1 MYTSTTAKRKEPKD
15 KDAKKVDEPA
25 ATAAEDTSAPKS
37 RTILP
42 RNKLADAA
50 AAHLPHGAAKSV
62 TATQSFHDA
71 VEHCKAKV
79 AKITKECR
87 SANRKY
93 RDFHFDLRNDGRHC
107 LDGLT
112 QDLAS
117 ELHPAGVARVEEIFD
132 TPKFFKD
139 GVSAGD
145 IQQGAT
151 GDCWFMAAVTTITNV
166 SGLVE
171 KICVARD
178 EQVGVYGFI
187 FMRDGEWIST
197 IVDDQLYLNTRE
209 YHDADWYVKAQ
220 FSGKEKEYNQTF
232 AKGSKALSFAKC
244 EDKNETWLPL
254 LEKAYAKAHGDYG
267 AIEGGWT
274 GEAVEDLTGGVTSEV
289 YTCDVLDKDRFW
301 KEELILANKDF
312 LFAAGLLGN
321 VAEERSGILSGHAY
335 SVLKAREVNG
345 KRFYRTDINCV
356 RNPWGCTEWTGPWS
370 DGSKEWTS
378 EWMTLLEH
386 RFGDDG
392 AFWMSSDDDFLH
404 KFSQIDRTR
413 LFDPSWT
420 VTNRWIRVPVPWAME
435 YSPTR
440 FEVNV
445 TTKGPVVIVLSQ
457 LDHRYF
463 RGLTGQY
470 SFNLHFRIHKE
481 GETEYITRS
490 RSNVGMS
497 RSVNAEL
504 ELEPGKYTVI
514 FKITGE
520 KDREAHTK
528 DKVVRKTKKHNRR
541 KFLQIG
547 MSCDLAFARA
557 TTEPEDEE
565 VITEMAVRAKK
576 KEKERAEKE
585 KAGGADSTE
594 HEGAGSGWGAGVG
607 AGVGAGAGAVRQKA
621 QPGKRPGGGTR
632 SGSGPDK
639 TSPAPDKKSKGM
651 RSSKPGM
658 KAGFRGGEVADDAA
672 EGEEAAKDGEGE
684 EEEESGSEEGEEE
697 EGSDSDSDSDDED
710 DDEEN
715 YWDAVACVGLRV
727 YAQDEGLTVEVVH
740 AAEEGSDALDQ
751 DDPAKD
757 AAGEV
762 GDGDE
767 DDSGTEGGE

>member
-1 MYTSTTAKRKEPKD
+1 MSTATSAKRKEPKG
-15 KDAKKVDEPA
+15 KDTKKADEA
-25 ATAAEDTSAPKS
+25 AAAAAEDASAPKP

-42 RNKLADAA
+42 KNKLAGAA
-50 AAHLPHGAAKSV
+50 AAHLPQGATKSV
-62 TATQSFHDA
+62 IATQSFHDA
-71 VEHCKAKV
+71 VEHCKSKV
-79 AKITKECR
+79 AKIAKECR

-93 RDFHFDLRNDGRHC
+93 RDFHFDLRNDGRYC

-112 QDLAS
+112 EALES
-117 ELHPAGVARVEEIFD
+117 ELQPAGVARVEEIFEK
-132 TPKFFKD
+132 PKFFKD

-151 GDCWFMAAVTTITNV
+151 GDCWFLAAVTTITNV

-171 KICVARD
+171 KVCVARD

-187 FMRDGEWIST
+187 FSRDGEWMST
-197 IVDDQLYLNTRE
+197 IVDDQMYLNTRE

-232 AKGSKALSFAKC
+232 AKGSEALKFAKC

-301 KEELILANKDF
+301 NEELVLSNKDF

-321 VAEERSGILSGHAY
+321 VAEERSGIMSGHAY
-335 SVLKAREVNG
+335 SVLKAREVKG
-345 KRFYRTDINCV
+345 KRFVLI
-356 RNPWGCTEWTGPWS
+356 RNPWGRTEWNGPWS

-392 AFWMSSDDDFLH
+392 AFWMSYDDFLH

-420 VTNRWIRVPVPWAME
+420 VTSRWIQVPVPWGME

-445 TTKGPVVIVLSQ
+445 TTKSPVVIVLSQ
-457 LDHRYF
+457 LDNRYF
-463 RGLTGQY
+463 RGLEGQY
-470 SFNLHFRIHKE
+470 SFNLHFRVQKE

-504 ELEPGKYTVI
+504 ELEPGKYIVI

-520 KDREAHTK
+520 KDRDAPTK
-528 DKVVRKTKKHNRR
+528 DKVVKKTKKYSRK

-547 MSCDLAFARA
+547 MSCDLAFAKA

-565 VITEMAVRAKK
+565 VIIEMAARARK
-576 KEKERAEKE
+576 KEKELAKKAKASGAVPAEQ
-585 KAGGADSTE
+585 
-594 HEGAGSGWGAGVG
+594 EGAGSGWGAGVG
-607 AGVGAGAGAVRQKA
+607 AASQRA
-621 QPGKRPGGGTR
+621 QPGKRSGPSKPSTTPGGGI
-632 SGSGPDK
+632 
-639 TSPAPDKKSKGM
+639 KGM
-651 RSSKPGM
+651 RSSKSGM
-658 KAGFRGGEVADDAA
+658 RASFREGETADEAA
-672 EGEEAAKDGEGE
+672 EEAEEKENEEEEEGEGE
-684 EEEESGSEEGEEE
+684 EGEEGEEVE
-697 EGSDSDSDSDDED
+697 ESDSDDED
-710 DDEEN
+710 YDEEN
-715 YWDAVACVGLRV
+715 YWDAVACVGLRI
-727 YAQDEGLTVEVVH
+727 YAQDKELTVEVAH
-740 AAEEGSDALDQ
+740 AAEEDSDALDQ

-757 AAGEV
+757 AAGEAV
-762 GDGDE
+762 DDE
-767 DDSGTEGGE
+767 DDDDDDDDDDEDGDDDDKE

>member
-1 MYTSTTAKRKEPKD
+1 MSTTASKRKEPKD
-15 KDAKKVDEPA
+15 KDSKKTEETTAVA
-25 ATAAEDTSAPKS
+25 AAAEDTAAPRS

-42 RNKLADAA
+42 KNKLADAA
-50 AAHLPHGAAKSV
+50 AANLPHGATKSV
-62 TATQSFHDA
+62 IATQSFHEA

-79 AKITKECR
+79 AKIAKECR

-112 QDLAS
+112 EELES

-151 GDCWFMAAVTTITNV
+151 GDCWFLAAVTTVANV

-187 FMRDGEWIST
+187 FMRDGEWTST
-197 IVDDQLYLNTRE
+197 IVDDQLYLSTRE
-209 YHDADWYVKAQ
+209 YHDAEWHVKAQ

-232 AKGSKALSFAKC
+232 AKGSEALSFAKC

-289 YTCDVLDKDRFW
+289 YTCDVLDRDRFW
-301 KEELILANKDF
+301 KEELVLANKDF

-321 VAEERSGILSGHAY
+321 VAAERSGIISGHAY
-335 SVLKAREVNG
+335 SVLKAKEVNG
-345 KRFYRTDINCV
+345 KRFVLI

-392 AFWMSSDDDFLH
+392 AFWMSYDDFLH

-420 VTNRWIRVPVPWAME
+420 VTNRWIQVPVPWGME

-440 FEVNV
+440 FEVTV
-445 TTKGPVVIVLSQ
+445 TQKGPLVIVLSQ
-457 LDHRYF
+457 LDDRYF
-463 RGLTGQY
+463 RGLAGQY
-470 SFNLHFRIHKE
+470 SFNMHFRVQKD

-504 ELEPGKYTVI
+504 ELEPGKYIVI

-520 KDREAHTK
+520 KNRQTPTK
-528 DKVVRKTKKHNRR
+528 AKVVKKTKKYNRK

-565 VITEMAVRAKK
+565 ELAAK
-576 KEKERAEKE
+576 A
-585 KAGGADSTE
+585 KAASAAGSEHE
-594 HEGAGSGWGAGVG
+594 HEGAGSGA
-607 AGVGAGAGAVRQKA
+607 GAGAGAGAGRGAGAGAGSVQRTV
-621 QPGKRPGGGTR
+621 PGKLPGSR
-632 SGSGPDK
+632 AGSK
-639 TSPAPDKKSKGM
+639 TKGM
-651 RSSKPGM
+651 RSSRPGVR
-658 KAGFRGGEVADDAA
+658 AGFHEGETGDDAA
-672 EGEEAAKDGEGE
+672 AEGSTATSEAGEDDEKESEDGEEVEETE
-684 EEEESGSEEGEEE
+684 EEEE
-697 EGSDSDSDSDDED
+697 DSDD

-715 YWDAVACVGLRV
+715 YWDAVACVGLRI
-727 YAQDEGLTVEVVH
+727 YAQDKGLAVEVVH
-740 AAEEGSDALDQ
+740 AEEEASDALDQ

-757 AAGEV
+757 AANESDEDYEDV
-762 GDGDE
+762 EEGDE
-767 DDSGTEGGE
+767 EEEEEKK

>member
-1 MYTSTTAKRKEPKD
+1 MSTATAAKRKEPKD
-15 KDAKKVDEPA
+15 KDIKKTDETST
-25 ATAAEDTSAPKS
+25 ATAEDTSAPKS

-42 RNKLADAA
+42 KNKLADAA
-50 AAHLPHGAAKSV
+50 AAHLAHGAAKSI
-62 TATQSFHDA
+62 TATQGFQDA
-71 VEHCKAKV
+71 VEHCKEKV
-79 AKITKECR
+79 AKIAKECR

-93 RDFHFDLRNDGRHC
+93 RDFHFDLRNDGRYC

-112 QDLAS
+112 EDLQS

-139 GVSAGD
+139 GVSAGRF
-145 IQQGAT
+145 ARAATTT
-151 GDCWFMAAVTTITNV
+151 GDCWFLAAVTTITNV

-171 KICVARD
+171 KLCVARD

-209 YHDADWYVKAQ
+209 YHDADWHVKAQ

-289 YTCDVLDKDRFW
+289 YTCDILDKDRFW
-301 KEELILANKDF
+301 NEELILANKDF

-321 VAEERSGILSGHAY
+321 VAVERSGILSGHAY

-345 KRFYRTDINCV
+345 KRFVLI

-392 AFWMSSDDDFLH
+392 AFWMSYDDFLH
-404 KFSQIDRTR
+404 RFSQIDRTR

-420 VTNRWIRVPVPWAME
+420 VTNRWAQVPVPWAME

-445 TTKGPVVIVLSQ
+445 TAKGPVVIVLSQ
-457 LDHRYF
+457 LDYRYF
-463 RGLTGQY
+463 RGLAGQF

-481 GETEYITRS
+481 DETEYITRS

-520 KDREAHTK
+520 KDRAAPTK
-528 DKVVRKTKKHNRR
+528 DKVVRKTKKYNRR

-565 VITEMAVRAKK
+565 VITEMAARAKK
-576 KEKERAEKE
+576 KEKERAA
-585 KAGGADSTE
+585 KAKADGANPAE

-607 AGVGAGAGAVRQKA
+607 AVRQKA
-621 QPGKRPGGGTR
+621 QPGKRPGRGTR
-632 SGSGPDK
+632 SGSGPNK
-639 TSPAPDKKSKGM
+639 PSPIPDSKVKGM

-658 KAGFRGGEVADDAA
+658 RAGFREGEAADEAA
-672 EGEEAAKDGEGE
+672 EGEEEDEKGEEGE
-684 EEEESGSEEGEEE
+684 EEEEGEGEEGEEAE
-697 EGSDSDSDSDDED
+697 DDDSD

-727 YAQDEGLTVEVVH
+727 YAQDKELTVEIVH
-740 AAEEGSDALDQ
+740 AAEEDSDALDQ

-757 AAGEV
+757 AAGEAE
-762 GDGDE
+762 DDYE
-767 DDSGTEGGE
+767 DDSDSEEGE